1 VLQNLP
7 EGIEELA
14 LCGCDHHS
22 NELLTHVADR
32 THLSLRRFAWSGFGG
47 KVSAAGFES
56 IAHKC
61 R

>member
-1 VLQNLP
+1 
-7 EGIEELA
+7 LA

-22 NELLTHVADR
+22 NELLAHVADR